1 MKRTLMSVVML
12 GFSAAGLCQTP
23 YWQDVSTVEVNREA
37 PRTEFVTYTSEEK
50 ALTRDFSSS
59 ENYQLLNGNWK
70 FLYYD
75 SYRDVPASVTDPA
88 TDDSSWNE
96 IKVPGNWELQ
106 GYGTAIYVNH
116 PYEFSPVNPQPP
128 QLPGPMPK
136 LGQHGVTRC
145 ALGLRISATRPIEK
159 LGLLRSSS

>member
-1 MKRTLMSVVML
+1 ML
-12 GFSAAGLCQTP
+12 AASLGLSLAGVCQTP

-59 ENYQLLNGNWK
+59 ENYQLLNGVWK

-75 SYRDVPASVTDPA
+75 SYRDVPASVADPA
-88 TDDSSWNE
+88 TDASSWND

-116 PYEFSPVNPQPP
+116 PYEFSPVNPRPP
-128 QLPGPMPK
+128 HLPEATPV
-136 LGQHGVTRC
+136 GVYR
-145 ALGLRISATRPIEK
+145 
-159 LGLLRSSS
+159 RS

>member
-1 MKRTLMSVVML
+1 MSVMML

-70 FLYYD
+70 FLYTD
-75 SYRDVPASVTDPA
+75 SYLEVPASVTDPA

-106 GYGTAIYVNH
+106 GYGTAIYVTH
-116 PYEFSPVNPQPP
+116 P
-128 QLPGPMPK
+128 
-136 LGQHGVTRC
+136 
-145 ALGLRISATRPIEK
+145 
-159 LGLLRSSS
+159 

>member
-75 SYRDVPASVTDPA
+75 SYKDVPASVTDPA

-128 QLPGPMPK
+128 QLRPWESTAVRSPWTGRGP
-136 LGQHGVTRC
+136 T
-145 ALGLRISATRPIEK
+145 RIS
-159 LGLLRSSS
+159 SSTSRAPSRVCMYM